1 MTLQGAAS
9 QCNERGNTT
18 SGYLLIQDARA
29 TDTGNYSC
37 VPSNTAPAT
46 LRVHVL
52 QDVVKIDKAHERNNK
67 KEVLSGIR
75 EYTEGKQV
83 WARMDMG
90 NESGQNGET
99 PAAMQTNGG
108 GSLLE
113 ATAQHVFQQVLG
125 VVVLVVLGYGG
136 S

>member
-1 MTLQGAAS
+1 AVNYDSPRGGITVVT
-9 QCNERGNTT
+9 ERGNTT

-29 TDTGNYSC
+29 FDTGNYSC

-52 QDVVKIDKAHERNNK
+52 Q
-67 KEVLSGIR
+67 
-75 EYTEGKQV
+75 
-83 WARMDMG
+83 
-90 NESGQNGET
+90 GET

-108 GSLLE
+108 GSLLQ
-113 ATAQHVFQQVLG
+113 TAAQQVLQQVLG
-125 VVVLVVLGYGG
+125 VVLVIILGYGG